1 MKSFLFH
8 IVLRERRALQTQ
20 KSSMKDI
27 AQFLQK
33 KHFCL
38 LETNSGGAPYTN
50 YRNLSGWSDGNI
62 LSDFNS
68 IPSKPNQWL
77 FGHLGYDLKN
87 LFEKLTSAHGD
98 CIGWGDCSF
107 FEAEETL
114 TNFDYGNFSMQSFG
128 IRIGEMKTDFSR
140 EEYIETVE
148 SLKKHIQLGDVYEV
162 TFCIQ
167 FTADCELSDPFAL
180 YKRLCQISPAPFS
193 AFYKNEDKYLICA
206 SPERFLMRRGNKIIT
221 QPIKGTARRGKD
233 AKEDEAIAR
242 ALLHDPKER
251 AENVMIVDLAR
262 NDLSHF
268 AQKGSVKVDE
278 LFGIYSFE
286 QVHQMIST
294 VSCEIKPE
302 ISLQELIRGT
312 FPPGSMTGAPKI
324 SAMKLIEAHERHK
337 RGLYSGSAGYIGPD
351 GDFDFNVIIRS
362 IFYNDKTKK
371 LAFSV
376 GSAITSLSNPE
387 NEYAECLLKAQ
398 SIFKALKA

>member
-1 MKSFLFH
+1 
-8 IVLRERRALQTQ
+8 
-20 KSSMKDI
+20 MKDI

-38 LETNSGGAPYTN
+38 LETHCGGAPYSN
-50 YRNLSGWSDGNI
+50 YQNLAGWSEGNT
-62 LSDFNS
+62 LSDFNA
-68 IPSKPNQWL
+68 IPSKPNQLL

-98 CIGWGDCSF
+98 CMGWADCSF
-107 FEAEETL
+107 FEAEETR
-114 TNFDYGNFSMQSFG
+114 TNFNYWDLPKQSPG
-128 IRIGEMKTDFSR
+128 IRMDEITADFSR
-140 EEYIETVE
+140 EEYIEAVE

-180 YKRLCQISPAPFS
+180 YKLLCQISPAPFS
-193 AFYKNEDKYLICA
+193 AFYKNEHNYLLCA

-221 QPIKGTARRGKD
+221 QPIKGTARRSKD
-233 AKEDEAIAR
+233 AIEDVAIAR

-268 AQKGSVKVDE
+268 AQNGSVKVDE

-294 VSCEIKPE
+294 ISCEIKPE
-302 ISLQELIRGT
+302 ISFQELIRGT

-337 RGLYSGSAGYIGPD
+337 RGLYSGAVGYIKPN

-362 IFYNDKTKK
+362 IFYNDETKK